1 MYPVF
6 LDIKGKPCLV
16 VGGGEVAFRKTE
28 ALLEA
33 GADRVRV
40 VAPLFHPGFAGLRK
54 KGIIKFSGR
63 KFRLS
68 DLKGAELVV
77 CATDCEETNSLV
89 GAAAAKNGALVN
101 VVDRPALCNFIAPA
115 VFRNGALTIAVSTG
129 GASPA
134 LAKKIRIQLAKTYG
148 GSFAKKVEA
157 LRLLRVKMLAEK
169 TAPGKLA
176 AKRAYFKLLKEI

>member
-1 MYPVF
+1 M
-6 LDIKGKPCLV
+6 

-33 GADRVRV
+33 GADQVRV
-40 VAPLFHPGFAGLRK
+40 VAPLFHPGFAALRK
-54 KGIIKFSGR
+54 KRTIKFSER

-77 CATDCEETNSLV
+77 CATDCEDTNSLV

-134 LAKKIRIQLAKTYG
+134 LAKQIRVRLSKLYG
-148 GSFAKKVEA
+148 GAFSRKVTVLRE
-157 LRLLRVKMLAEK
+157 LRLKMLSSKSKKDRQE
-169 TAPGKLA
+169 
-176 AKRAYFKLLKEI
+176 YFAQLKKISP